1 MTFWVNMHKF
11 LFLVALLLTV
21 PILITILRP
30 GFFPVHDDFSPIRIL
45 EIDKC
50 VKDGQLP
57 CRWSPDMGFGYGY
70 PEFNYYAPLPYYV
83 MEGFHLLGAGY
94 LDSVK
99 IFIVLISLI
108 SAAGMFLLAST
119 LWGDIGGLVSTII
132 YIYLPYRAVD
142 IYVRGAMGELVVF
155 AILPFLFWAARGVAV
170 GKKKNFV
177 WLVIFLFIL
186 FTSHNIG
193 AVIVVP
199 ALVLWFASMGKIRKV
214 ILFLLALFWG
224 FSLSAFFLIP
234 AWFEKNLVHIDTLTS
249 GYFNYL
255 AHFLDIKQILFSMH
269 WGYGVSQLG
278 PNDDINLSIG
288 IVQWVLPALGLLL
301 VLFAL
306 MKHKFVIKNLF
317 HNINLQF
324 VVLILIGLVSLFL
337 THSKSTFIWDG
348 IAFMK
353 YIQFPWRFL
362 LLAGFSFS
370 LAGGYLFKFFGKG
383 KYVGLLVVL
392 LFVVSYLLYGGFFK
406 PKEWLFIN
414 DTEKFS
420 GQNWIKEITASI
432 YDYLPAA
439 AKKAPDFEAKKE
451 PVFVGGGGV
460 ILGGKKGTNWQD
472 WDVKVDST
480 TANLQLQVYDFPNW
494 QVLVDG
500 EKSAI
505 NSDNKHG
512 LITVSLA
519 SGNHKISGKLMDTP
533 IRTIS
538 NVISL
543 AALAIFSFLCLK
555 RYFC

>member
-1 MTFWVNMHKF
+1 MHKF
-11 LFLVALLLTV
+11 LFFASLLLTV
-21 PILITILRP
+21 PILTAILRP
-30 GFFPVHDDFSPIRIL
+30 GFFPVHDDFSPIRVF

-70 PEFNYYAPLPYYV
+70 PEFNYYAPFPYYV

-99 IFIVLISLI
+99 IFIVLITLI
-108 SAAGMFLLAST
+108 SAVGMFLLAST
-119 LWGDIGGLVSTII
+119 LWGDIGGIVSTII

-142 IYVRGAMGELVVF
+142 IYVRGAIGELVVF

-170 GKKKNFV
+170 GKKKNLI
-177 WLVIFLFIL
+177 WLVICLAIL

-193 AVIVVP
+193 IVIVVP
-199 ALVLWFASMGKIRKV
+199 ALVLWFASMGRIKKT
-214 ILFLLALFWG
+214 ALFFLAFIWAFG
-224 FSLSAFFLIP
+224 LSAFFLIP

-255 AHFLDIKQILFSMH
+255 AHFLDIKQILFSTH

-278 PNDDINLSIG
+278 PNDDINLSVG
-288 IVQWVLPALGLLL
+288 IVQWILPALGLLL
-301 VLFAL
+301 ALFTL
-306 MKHKFVIKNLF
+306 VKHKFAIKSLF

-324 VVLILIGLVSLFL
+324 VVLVFIGFVSLFL
-337 THSKSTFIWDG
+337 THSKSTFIWDA
-348 IAFMK
+348 IPFMK

-370 LAGGYLFKFFGKG
+370 LAGGYIVKFFEKG

-414 DTEKFS
+414 DAEKFS

-432 YDYLPAA
+432 YDYLPVAA
-439 AKKAPDFEAKKE
+439 EKAPDFEAKSE
-451 PVFVGGGGV
+451 PVFVGGTGV
-460 ILGGKKGTNWQD
+460 VLAGKKGTNWQD
-472 WDVKVDST
+472 WDVKVDSL
-480 TANLQLQVYDFPNW
+480 TANLQLQVYDFPDW

-500 EKSAI
+500 KKSSI
-505 NSDNKHG
+505 NSNNEHG
-512 LITVSLA
+512 LVTVALV
-519 SGNHKISGKLMDTP
+519 SGSHKISGRLMDTL

-538 NVISL
+538 NIISL
-543 AALAIFSFLCLK
+543 VGFSTFLIVCLK
-555 RYFC
+555 RYFY